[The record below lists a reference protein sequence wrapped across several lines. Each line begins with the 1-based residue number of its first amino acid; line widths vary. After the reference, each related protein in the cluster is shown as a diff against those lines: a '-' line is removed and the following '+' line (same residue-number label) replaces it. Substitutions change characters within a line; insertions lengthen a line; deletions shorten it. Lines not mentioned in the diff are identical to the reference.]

1 MAQPQRFIT
10 SIFYYVPEDNEDGI
24 ELNAFPVYKKMEDV
38 RLTDIQDN
46 FPLPGTYHFRFQ
58 HFYNSKMLVWL
69 DLNNEKWQLPQ
80 VENQII
86 VKALRLSWKSDKSSS
101 NSTGK
106 KAPDQKPQRHSEP
119 EEHKDLDDLLSG
131 MDGQNIGANSDN
143 RNSYAHQ
150 QYDNPGLNDD
160 PFQGIDASMF

>member
-10 SIFYYVPEDNEDGI
+10 SIFYYVPEDNEDGV

-69 DLNNEKWQLPQ
+69 DLNNEK
-80 VENQII
+80 
-86 VKALRLSWKSDKSSS
+86 
-101 NSTGK
+101 
-106 KAPDQKPQRHSEP
+106 
-119 EEHKDLDDLLSG
+119 
-131 MDGQNIGANSDN
+131 
-143 RNSYAHQ
+143 
-150 QYDNPGLNDD
+150 
-160 PFQGIDASMF
+160 